1 MDKLIQLCT
10 RSIIQLVNGNMEL
23 SGEYK
28 ELALHEYDNHK
39 NIFRVEDHVPRNT
52 KKKLYEMVS

>member
-23 SGEYK
+23 SGQYK

-39 NIFRVEDHVPRNT
+39 NVFRVEDQCTSAN
-52 KKKLYEMVS
+52 KEKII

>member
-28 ELALHEYDNHK
+28 ELALQEYDNHK
-39 NIFRVEDHVPRNT
+39 NAFKVEDHVPRNT